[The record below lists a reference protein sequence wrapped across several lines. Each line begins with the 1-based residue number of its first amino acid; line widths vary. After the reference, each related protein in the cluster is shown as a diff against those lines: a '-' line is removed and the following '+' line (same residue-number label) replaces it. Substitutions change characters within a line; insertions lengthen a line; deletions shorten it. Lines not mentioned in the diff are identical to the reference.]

1 MNKIKN
7 SDITK
12 WLDTEFEDITRPPI
26 FYLKNNDLV
35 HYYKIRNDRNLLMND
50 IKKINELREFG
61 KSIADNTITYKGE
74 NEKIYHKKLIF
85 ESRLVQTY
93 KKNGKNYYHY
103 LNPKTPRYH
112 ANMLFNKMID
122 YCIENELTD
131 HLNRPLINKA
141 FRNSFYKFCYENS
154 NK

>member
-1 MNKIKN
+1 MSKIKN

-12 WLDTEFEDITRPPI
+12 WLDTEFEEITRPPI
-26 FYLKNNDLV
+26 FYLKNNDLMY
-35 HYYKIRNDRNLLMND
+35 YYKIRNDRNLLMND
-50 IKKINELREFG
+50 TGKINELKDFS
-61 KSIADNTITYKGE
+61 KSITNNSVSYKGE
-74 NEKIYHKKLIF
+74 NEKIYHKKLIY
-85 ESRLVQTY
+85 ESKLVQTY
-93 KKNGKNYYHY
+93 KRNNEKYYHY

-131 HLNRPLINKA
+131 HLDRPLINKA